1 MSVSTRQRRAVATSE
16 SGRGE
21 EGGEWY
27 TKNDKPS
34 SSGGNTRGEEGLRW
48 LLPLFLLG
56 TLRYMSATSNIIHD
70 CDEVFNYWE
79 PLHFLLYK
87 SGFQTWEY
95 RSALLLPPSSGSINF
110 LLNLAFFCKPP
121 RTHHNFSFLFVHAS
135 MIKFDLSYLLHFMLP
150 SFFLLKLYISLLFR
164 NCVIRS
170 KVVACFMIHH
180 S

>member
-95 RSALLLPPSSGSINF
+95 RYLPPPTPLISCLI
-110 LLNLAFFCKPP
+110 LLSFANPNAPTITLVFFW
-121 RTHHNFSFLFVHAS
+121 
-135 MIKFDLSYLLHFMLP
+135 FMP
-150 SFFLLKLYISLLFR
+150 Q
-164 NCVIRS
+164 
-170 KVVACFMIHH
+170 
-180 S
+180 

>member
-95 RSALLLPPSSGSINF
+95 RYLPPTHSINF

-150 SFFLLKLYISLLFR
+150 CFFS
-164 NCVIRS
+164 S
-170 KVVACFMIHH
+170 KVIY
-180 S
+180 